1 MKTSVDEGV
10 ELDYDTGSNSSRG
23 GEHDSV
29 PSLSSNS
36 DYQSIENCYSLSLP
50 SCKEGGEAREET
62 EVQGGAA
69 LHSSRL
75 GALRYNPITS
85 GQAQPFLQSERSL
98 TRSPVNFREGRRSSD
113 GLTGA
118 QGMVAFQQRL
128 YDKDLATGLVRIDQ
142 VRERREEKG
151 LTGVEQVREE
161 ARLLQSKYSEVEAAH
176 RQPQPLPKRISVPE
190 NFAYFPGSSSG
201 PPPGSLSKHV
211 ALQQQLLQHR
221 LYQKRQN
228 LQKQR
233 LSLVTHGW
241 PHTRP
246 HPKPAQPGLDCLFQP
261 IAEDETSG
269 GSDSA
274 WQGLPSS
281 MRSCRVSDSS

>member
-1 MKTSVDEGV
+1 M
-10 ELDYDTGSNSSRG
+10 
-23 GEHDSV
+23 
-29 PSLSSNS
+29 
-36 DYQSIENCYSLSLP
+36 
-50 SCKEGGEAREET
+50 
-62 EVQGGAA
+62 
-69 LHSSRL
+69 
-75 GALRYNPITS
+75 
-85 GQAQPFLQSERSL
+85 
-98 TRSPVNFREGRRSSD
+98 
-113 GLTGA
+113 
-118 QGMVAFQQRL
+118 
-128 YDKDLATGLVRIDQ
+128 
-142 VRERREEKG
+142 
-151 LTGVEQVREE
+151 REE

-176 RQPQPLPKRISVPE
+176 RQHQPLPKRISVPE